1 MATELDT
8 NSMLEKVLSYAD
20 KPWKVVAILV
30 MAAAG
35 FLGYFAYSEK
45 DLLIGAYVESKKLP
59 SINHQRVEEVAR
71 LVQKRTGANMVT
83 IFEVNPILGTRKPI
97 LAIDKDGIEN
107 KNIRGVDIGLFT
119 TSEINN
125 KDVVNLMAG
134 ATPCV
139 DYPAGQSEIGL
150 WYKDIGVNYTCKV
163 SVPPDPSRF
172 IGQIT
177 IGFEKKPEDLEHV
190 RSVLMI
196 AGQMLTQKGN

>member
-20 KPWKVVAILV
+20 KPWKVAAILV

-59 SINHQRVEEVAR
+59 AIDQSRVDEVAR
-71 LVQKRTGANMVT
+71 LVQKRTGAVMVT
-83 IFEVNPILGTRKPI
+83 IFEVNPIIGTRKPI
-97 LAIDKDGIEN
+97 IAIDRDGAPN
-107 KNIRGVDIGLFT
+107 KGVKGKDIGLFT
-119 TSEINN
+119 ASEANN
-125 KDVVNLMAG
+125 KDVVSLMAG
-134 ATPCV
+134 AIPCNP
-139 DYPAGQSEIGL
+139 YPAGQSEIGL
-150 WYKDIGVNYTCKV
+150 WYKDIGVNYVCKI

-177 IGFEKKPEDLEHV
+177 VGFEQEPKDLDQV
-190 RSVLMI
+190 RSILVI